1 MTLETGA
8 HHILRQQDPRRH
20 LSEPTFEMLL
30 QFPLCLKIISLT
42 KSQPHRQ
49 LVKVLLPGE
58 WNKAEQKQLF
68 FRVSCIFTHHKFPQE
83 KLLRRL
89 KAQNDG

>member
-8 HHILRQQDPRRH
+8 HPILRQQDPRRQM
-20 LSEPTFEMLL
+20 SEPTFEMLL

-42 KSQPHRQ
+42 KIQPHRQ
-49 LVKVLLPGE
+49 LVKVLLPVNE
-58 WNKAEQKQLF
+58 IKLSRSSF

-89 KAQNDG
+89 KAQNYG